1 MILIKHR
8 HTGQVLLK
16 ANGKALTARD
26 MQGASLSY
34 ASLAGLDCTAA
45 DLSDADLTDADL
57 SGATLWVAELSRARL
72 VRSSLREAMLGHAC
86 LQEADLTGADL
97 TGARYNGQTQW
108 PCGFDPAAHGAI
120 FSTEEPD
127 RQHQRQGVQAI
138 LSGLN
143 APEIIS
149 HTLPEYRVRLEPS
162 SSDQEAVET
171 RWTRLGGDPLWIQ
184 GDCTPSCPK
193 CGEEMSFIG
202 QIESF
207 CQEFTFGDS
216 GLLYVFHCWRC
227 REGVNFEQFF

>member
-8 HTGQVLLK
+8 QTGQVLLK
-16 ANGKALTARD
+16 ANGKALTCRD

-45 DLSDADLTDADL
+45 DFSGADLTDADL
-57 SGATLWVAELSRARL
+57 SGAIFWVAELRRARL
-72 VRSSLREAMLGHAC
+72 VRSCLRDAMLGHAC

-97 TGARYNGQTQW
+97 TGARYNGQTEW
-108 PCGFDPAAHGAI
+108 PSSFNPAAHGAV

-127 RQHQRQGVQAI
+127 RQHQRQGARAI
-138 LSGLN
+138 LSVLN
-143 APEIIS
+143 APEIIGR
-149 HTLPEYRVRLEPS
+149 TLPEYRVRLEPT

-184 GDCTPSCPK
+184 GDYTPSCAK
-193 CGEEMSFIG
+193 CGEEWSFIG

-207 CQEFTFGDS
+207 CPEFALGDS
-216 GLLYVFHCWRC
+216 GLLYVFHCWQC
-227 REGVNFEQFF
+227 REGVTLEQCF